1 MRFEIRGG
9 GIAVILIA
17 IMLLSVT
24 VFFMGLFAG
33 YDVGRQ
39 TQVDTSKVV
48 TAYPVQPQPAPQNPP
63 AANPAPSSPV
73 VAANEKNPVTAAPP
87 APPSMATTAQS
98 STNHGN
104 VAAGAPSRQHLESA
118 KFASSSQPAPR
129 KFEPD
134 APGSNPAPVED
145 SAMPPDLENSA
156 APAPQPVPT
165 RMASTQPPAAA
176 PARRRKPF
184 NIQIQAAMDINGANQ
199 MMMRLQRLGYQPHL
213 VPTEISGQRWYKV
226 EVGPYSTQEDALAAE
241 AQLRAKYN
249 ATYGGGARGASS
261 QPPNGD
267 DTE

>member
-9 GIAVILIA
+9 GIALILIS

-73 VAANEKNPVTAAPP
+73 VAASDTNPVTAARPATPP
-87 APPSMATTAQS
+87 VATAAQS
-98 STNHGN
+98 RPGHEN
-104 VAAGAPSRQHLESA
+104 VATAASSRQHLESA
-118 KFASSSQPAPR
+118 KFASSSAPAPR

-134 APGSNPAPVED
+134 APGPNPAPVED
-145 SAMPPDLENSA
+145 SAMPPDLENAA
-156 APAPQPVPT
+156 APGPQPAPT
-165 RMASTQPPAAA
+165 RIASTQPPAVA

-249 ATYGGGARGASS
+249 ATYGGGGRGGSS
-261 QPPNGD
+261 QPTDGD